1 MRKAVA
7 LASLGIH
14 ALSVLGC
21 YSIDSPYNHKTLNS
35 KGKNMSIFSLPLLII
50 ASVVAPSAPS
60 ITILLIA
67 SFFS

>member
-21 YSIDSPYNHKTLNS
+21 YSIDSPYNHNTLNS
-35 KGKNMSIFSLPLLII
+35 KGKNMSFFSLLII
-50 ASVVAPSAPS
+50 ELLVAQSAPS